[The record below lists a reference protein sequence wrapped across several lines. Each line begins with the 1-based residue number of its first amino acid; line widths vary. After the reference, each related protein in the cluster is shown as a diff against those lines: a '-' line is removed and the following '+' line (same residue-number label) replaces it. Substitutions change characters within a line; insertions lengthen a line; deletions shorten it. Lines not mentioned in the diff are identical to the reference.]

1 MARAEATNEV
11 VTVERLV
18 SESQKPD
25 ALAVLEDVYIK
36 EKGWIAEKALDA
48 FPHGSSVSWY
58 MARVAGKPAGLL
70 RLLYDPPLD
79 FPPGYDVQLK
89 GGVDWKALAARA
101 RIVEVGRFMIR
112 EEYRGKPRIV
122 VKLMAEG
129 ILEVVQ
135 RGYTHLLTDVFEGE
149 VHSPLKFHTR
159 ILGFERIGTHR
170 MGELNTDANRIILA
184 LDIEEAYLRMKQ
196 RGGWVYQELTQRIAS
211 MLEERIAL
219 REAQGGGD
227 GSASDKPA
235 SDSSS
240 AFQN

>member
-1 MARAEATNEV
+1 MAY
-11 VTVERLV
+11 
-18 SESQKPD
+18 S
-25 ALAVLEDVYIK
+25 
-36 EKGWIAEKALDA
+36 
-48 FPHGSSVSWY
+48 
-58 MARVAGKPAGLL
+58 
-70 RLLYDPPLD
+70 
-79 FPPGYDVQLK
+79 
-89 GGVDWKALAARA
+89 
-101 RIVEVGRFMIR
+101 IV
-112 EEYRGKPRIV
+112 
-122 VKLMAEG
+122 
-129 ILEVVQ
+129 
-135 RGYTHLLTDVFEGE
+135 TDVCEGE
-149 VHSPLKFHTR
+149 VHAPLKFHTR